1 MKKIIIAM
9 AAIAAAFT
17 VASCNKE
24 LVNPN
29 ENPTV
34 GKSVITASI
43 ENDATKTA
51 LTPDEEGYK
60 VVWKEGDKIY
70 VGDINE
76 EMWSAEYTLDS
87 SSADSSKGTFGW
99 QDGDFFCP
107 ENDIYTK
114 PTFEKGEE
122 YEAIYPFSLFNMDDN
137 GGYAGGNTWKTEQ
150 TYSTTDLYIPMYAKV
165 ECQKDEEVEF
175 TFKNLGGLLRLTV
188 KGTAI
193 ISSITIQANEKMS
206 GYVCLVKDFEGNMVA
221 EAVDQLPES
230 RNEIILD
237 CGKDGVELKSEKG
250 TDFYISIP
258 CRSIYDE
265 EYKRRVLDGYSDV
278 TITLTDTEGRT
289 CVKKL
294 SSDKKLFI
302 ERSKI
307 TTATFTASEF
317 KANVPEGALPGKFT
331 INEAGDQVYFSQG
344 NLYYDESQY
353 LDESEQRIVT
363 VGFCFETNQYD
374 YQVTRTPK
382 HVSYFYWSTNPE
394 HAAKGYDTTGSTS
407 SGDVI
412 FSNDT
417 ESMPKRNFTVNGV
430 TGQFRT
436 LSKDEWSYLF
446 NHHSYKW
453 VTVNGV
459 KGYAIA
465 PDGFD
470 GTIADTYADNA
481 ALATDNLLF
490 LPAAGGE
497 IEENGFYWSSSSK
510 SEKEA
515 YGVWF
520 HDSGVTTNFPEKRS
534 SGYCVRLVKD
544 C

>member
-17 VASCNKE
+17 MASCNKE
-24 LVNPN
+24 LDNHN

-137 GGYAGGNTWKTEQ
+137 GEYAGGNTWKTEQ

-206 GYVCLVKDFEGNMVA
+206 GEAGLIEDAEGNIVA
-221 EAVDQLPES
+221 EIVGGYPLMKNYIS
-230 RNEIILD
+230 LD
-237 CGKDGVELKSEKG
+237 CGTNGVTLSSEG
-250 TDFYISIP
+250 TDFYISMP
-258 CRSIYDE
+258 CHHIYDNE
-265 EYKRRVLDGYSDV
+265 SGEWKIDGYSNV

-294 SSDKKLFI
+294 NNKKLVI

-344 NLYYDESQY
+344 NLYWDGSAFKFEAKQYDFHGLNLEQDTWGLFGWSTSGGHYGMTYSNYDYSGIFKDWGSAVDSNNTWRTPSTDEWQY
-353 LDESEQRIVT
+353 LFDGRI
-363 VGFCFETNQYD
+363 
-374 YQVTRTPK
+374 
-382 HVSYFYWSTNPE
+382 
-394 HAAKGYDTTGSTS
+394 
-407 SGDVI
+407 
-412 FSNDT
+412 
-417 ESMPKRNFTVNGV
+417 MVNGKD
-430 TGQFRT
+430 RYT
-436 LSKDEWSYLF
+436 LNITYGDIMGIVLYPDD
-446 NHHSYKW
+446 Y
-453 VTVNGV
+453 NGSALSPETE
-459 KGYAIA
+459 YT
-465 PDGFD
+465 D
-470 GTIADTYADNA
+470 GTFPKECV
-481 ALATDNLLF
+481 F
-490 LPAAGGE
+490 LPAVGRRVDYDENIYEAGQS
-497 IEENGFYWSSSSK
+497 GFYWSSSSYGDEFAFILYFK
-510 SEKEA
+510 SDLLWSDNSDYRK
-515 YGVWF
+515 
-520 HDSGVTTNFPEKRS
+520 H
-534 SGYCVRLVKD
+534 GYSVRLVTD
-544 C
+544 VVTE